1 MTRELLR
8 GKRIVESTRCENGH
22 LAVYFSVHPR
32 GRGKPEAKR
41 ITFPQTDRNE
51 MPCASYEPEHS
62 FSGVASR
69 SRVSASGGDVDPGCL
84 TASLDDR
91 LTADYDVET
100 SFSRE
105 RPESNAGD
113 AGVSQSS
120 EAYLSKN
127 GFKEMEPRK
136 RQRKG

>member
-1 MTRELLR
+1 
-8 GKRIVESTRCENGH
+8 
-22 LAVYFSVHPR
+22 
-32 GRGKPEAKR
+32 
-41 ITFPQTDRNE
+41 
-51 MPCASYEPEHS
+51 
-62 FSGVASR
+62 
-69 SRVSASGGDVDPGCL
+69 
-84 TASLDDR
+84 

-127 GFKEMEPRK
+127 GFKEWSHANGSGKDELCMGGSDMYYRCG
-136 RQRKG
+136 RQHLVYRGRRHDP